1 MNIQRVKAFVLAAQL
16 GSVSAAARQLSKR
29 QPQVSQWIAEL
40 EVDLG
45 VKLFERGANQVELS
59 LAGEHLLPRAI
70 LALSQWE
77 QFSSSAAHFSTYQKG
92 VICLGVESHIPLNG
106 LITVI
111 DTFFEQFPTINFVL
125 QVDKLTVL
133 DEAFSAGNIDLLLR
147 HQSDELH
154 LTEVGYCRIGQY
166 KEVLLV
172 SRQSPLSKQA
182 IVAPSELATYREYVW
197 AGGQA
202 CCEDL
207 EVGFSGHYCLIPDL
221 GLLKK
226 LLISGHGY
234 AFLPLSLAQT
244 EIDQGLLT
252 VVKLNCERGNIERGL
267 ELRWHFGFESSALG
281 LSLLDLIKNQLS
293 ELT

>member
-70 LALSQWE
+70 LALSQWD

-111 DTFFEQFPTINFVL
+111 DTFSSSFQRSIL
-125 QVDKLTVL
+125 
-133 DEAFSAGNIDLLLR
+133 
-147 HQSDELH
+147 
-154 LTEVGYCRIGQY
+154 
-166 KEVLLV
+166 
-172 SRQSPLSKQA
+172 
-182 IVAPSELATYREYVW
+182 
-197 AGGQA
+197 
-202 CCEDL
+202 CC
-207 EVGFSGHYCLIPDL
+207 
-221 GLLKK
+221 K
-226 LLISGHGY
+226 LIS
-234 AFLPLSLAQT
+234 
-244 EIDQGLLT
+244 
-252 VVKLNCERGNIERGL
+252 
-267 ELRWHFGFESSALG
+267 
-281 LSLLDLIKNQLS
+281 
-293 ELT
+293 